1 MPCMAPDF
9 PAIDSINIPEVAVED
24 IRRGCRRVENMSGE
38 ESRGG
43 EGRGGAGRFVAKM
56 VQIGFLRSRE
66 E

>member
-9 PAIDSINIPEVAVED
+9 PAIDSINIPEVAVEEM
-24 IRRGCRRVENMSGE
+24 RGGCRRVLNMNGE

-43 EGRGGAGRFVAKM
+43 EGRGGTGRCVAKM
-56 VQIGFLRSRE
+56 VQIGFSRSRE